1 MPSNED
7 VVKLN
12 NKAAKL
18 GLTPEQ
24 IIFAHDM
31 ALPRAHR
38 RNQEELAIDLGVD
51 RSTLSRWKKNRRVLI
66 LVKEL
71 MKRYFVDD
79 LPDILNAMKVEA
91 KAGNVQAAKLVIEYV
106 EDYMKRENNINNVTQ
121 NNVYIGKDDVKAKIT
136 ELKNKVIIDV

>member
-1 MPSNED
+1 MPSD
-7 VVKLN
+7 GDITQLN
-12 NKAAKL
+12 NKAMAL

-31 ALPRAHR
+31 ALPRANR
-38 RNQEELAIDLGVD
+38 RNQDELAVDLGVD

-91 KAGNVQAAKLVIEYV
+91 MSGNVPAAKLVIEYV

-121 NNVYIGKDDVKAKIT
+121 NNIYIGKEDVKAKLT